1 MRFPS
6 ALSRPWAGPLAFAL
20 SLVMALWG
28 LGPLVP
34 EAMAAEATAAESVL
48 LAAGERT
55 AAVPGGGED
64 AESGASA
71 ATLAHGAQL
80 FEAHCVG
87 CHVGGG
93 NIIRRGRTLKLQA
106 LQRNGLDSAAAIA
119 QVAAQGRG
127 QMSGYREA
135 LGGDGGAA
143 DVAAWVWQQA
153 LSGWQAE

>member
-1 MRFPS
+1 VVF
-6 ALSRPWAGPLAFAL
+6 ALLCLGPLAPAAAAL
-20 SLVMALWG
+20 EMVAPGSVAS
-28 LGPLVP
+28 
-34 EAMAAEATAAESVL
+34 ESVT
-48 LAAGERT
+48 LAGS
-55 AAVPGGGED
+55 PGP
-64 AESGASA
+64 A
-71 ATLAHGAQL
+71 ATEASLAHGAQL

-119 QVAAQGRG
+119 RVAAQGQG

-153 LSGWQAE
+153 LRGWKPS

>member
-6 ALSRPWAGPLAFAL
+6 ALSRPWAGPLAVAL

-119 QVAAQGRG
+119 SEGLAIARHL
-127 QMSGYREA
+127 A
-135 LGGDGGAA
+135 PTLGGHLGDGGAA

>member
-1 MRFPS
+1 MRSPS
-6 ALSRPWAGPLAFAL
+6 ARSRRWAGPHAWAL
-20 SLVMALWG
+20 SLVLVLLG

-34 EAMAAEATAAESVL
+34 PSMAAESLV
-48 LAAGERT
+48 LAAGEPT
-55 AAVPGGGED
+55 AAMPALLEV
-64 AESGASA
+64 AESPATAAS
-71 ATLAHGAQL
+71 LAHGAQL

-119 QVAAQGRG
+119 LVAAQGRG

-135 LGGDGGAA
+135 LGGDGGAE

-153 LSGWQAE
+153 LLGWKAA